1 MKWTNRDIN
10 IVEWANIPKFSTL
23 DNIVTPLRLFEL
35 FVRNVLV
42 DMIFGYTKLYS
53 HNEKTINS
61 FEITDE
67 KIRLFFSMLLLS
79 GGYNLPYRKM
89 YWQATLDT
97 FLLLCK
103 QGLTQCLVIQEI
115 ERILQN
121 PHLCGNEQLDKKD
134 KLSKLLPVIYKSNKR
149 FLKFSFNR

>member
-1 MKWTNRDIN
+1 MKWANRDIN
-10 IVEWANIPKFSTL
+10 VVEWANIPKFSTL

-89 YWQATLDT
+89 YWQTTLDT

-103 QGLTQCLVIQEI
+103 QGLTQCLVIQGI
-115 ERILQN
+115 ERLFQN
-121 PHLCGNEQLDKKD
+121 PHLCDKEQLGKRG

>member
-1 MKWTNRDIN
+1 MKWANRDIN
-10 IVEWANIPKFSTL
+10 VVEWANIPKFSTL

-53 HNEKTINS
+53 HNEKSINS

-79 GGYNLPYRKM
+79 GDYNLPYRKM
-89 YWQATLDT
+89 YWQVTLDT

-134 KLSKLLPVIYKSNKR
+134 KLSKLLPVIYKSNRR
-149 FLKFSFNR
+149 FLKFTFSR

>member
-1 MKWTNRDIN
+1 M
-10 IVEWANIPKFSTL
+10 
-23 DNIVTPLRLFEL
+23 TPLRLFEL

-53 HNEKTINS
+53 HNEKSINS

-79 GGYNLPYRKM
+79 GDYNLPYRKM

-103 QGLTQCLVIQEI
+103 QGLTQCLVRQEI

-149 FLKFSFNR
+149 FLKFTFSR

>member
-1 MKWTNRDIN
+1 MKWANRDIN

-89 YWQATLDT
+89 Y
-97 FLLLCK
+97 
-103 QGLTQCLVIQEI
+103 
-115 ERILQN
+115 
-121 PHLCGNEQLDKKD
+121 
-134 KLSKLLPVIYKSNKR
+134 
-149 FLKFSFNR
+149 